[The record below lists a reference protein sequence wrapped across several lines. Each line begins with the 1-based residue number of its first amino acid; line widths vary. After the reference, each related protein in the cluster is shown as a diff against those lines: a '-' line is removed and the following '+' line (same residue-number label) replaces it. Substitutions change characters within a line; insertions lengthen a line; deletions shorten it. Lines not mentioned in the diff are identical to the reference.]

1 MESETFTPGTTFGV
15 FDTEFGKVGMGIC
28 FDIRFSE
35 EWLKMESDGAI
46 MCVVPAAFNM
56 TTGPAHWELT
66 FRARALDNEM
76 FMVGVGPARNMEMSY
91 HAYGHSI
98 ITSPWGEVVDQ
109 LGFDEEVKVVEI
121 DLTLV
126 NRIRAQLPIV
136 NKRRES
142 KS

>member
-1 MESETFTPGTTFGV
+1 
-15 FDTEFGKVGMGIC
+15 
-28 FDIRFSE
+28 
-35 EWLKMESDGAI
+35 
-46 MCVVPAAFNM
+46 
-56 TTGPAHWELT
+56 
-66 FRARALDNEM
+66 
-76 FMVGVGPARNMEMSY
+76 
-91 HAYGHSI
+91 
-98 ITSPWGEVVDQ
+98 VDQ